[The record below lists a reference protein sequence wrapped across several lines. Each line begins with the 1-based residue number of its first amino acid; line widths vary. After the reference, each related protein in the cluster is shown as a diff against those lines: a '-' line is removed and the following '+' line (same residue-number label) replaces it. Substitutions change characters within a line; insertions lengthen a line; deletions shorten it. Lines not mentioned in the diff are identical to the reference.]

1 LVIYDPRKFVKVVEF
16 IQMLGLKYLGVTPDT
31 VDIKGVV
38 IVDDGG
44 IEYLTRKGIT
54 VNGPILRLSENLAC
68 TVLKAAVAV
77 CKGDIE
83 VRELTVGIDFGR
95 KVGVA
100 VITDSIALTALSFRS
115 IYKALEFIITVLQCL
130 EASKKV
136 VRIGIPRKE
145 DPEYDDFVNKLI
157 NLLSS
162 DIGLELVS
170 ERGSSKSS
178 TFLKYG
184 KKLDEDALAAIN
196 IALGRSE

>member
-1 LVIYDPRKFVKVVEF
+1 MVIYDPRKFVKVVEF

-77 CKGDIE
+77 CKGDVE

>member
-1 LVIYDPRKFVKVVEF
+1 MAEF
-16 IQMLGLKYLGVTPDT
+16 IQLLGLKYLGIAPDT
-31 VDIKGVV
+31 VDIRGIA

-44 IEYLTRKGIT
+44 IEYLTRKG
-54 VNGPILRLSENLAC
+54 VVVDGLVLRLGENLMC
-68 TVLKAAVAV
+68 TALKAAVAA
-77 CKGDIE
+77 CKGDVE
-83 VRELTVGIDFGR
+83 VRELTIGIDFGH

-100 VITDSIALTALSFRS
+100 VITDSVVLTALSFRN
-115 IYKALEFIITVLQCL
+115 IYKALDFIITVLQCL

>member
-77 CKGDIE
+77 CKGDVE

>member
-1 LVIYDPRKFVKVVEF
+1 
-16 IQMLGLKYLGVTPDT
+16 MLGLKYLGVTPDT

-38 IVDDGG
+38 IVDDVG

-77 CKGDIE
+77 CKGDVE

>member
-38 IVDDGG
+38 IVDDVG

-77 CKGDIE
+77 CKGDVE